1 MPCRVRY
8 CIAADGSDACGTG
21 DAHRHTLR
29 SKRGWREC
37 WNPSNFLSAG
47 CRDSPHLRG
56 HGSLWTCTGSQHD
69 QPTVNSLQWSG
80 AQPLLVAS
88 GADTAG
94 PTSCDAATG
103 DLRRTRRIR
112 GLRGL
117 RLGATGGT
125 GDVGA
130 LHRSQDAGDAGDAGD
145 GTDALSLHQGV
156 SLHRGAEISAISTI
170 SAISNP
176 PREAIPGFTESRK
189 RKVAGHGCWCGE
201 VVPRWGCFGC
211 FGWHKPMPT
220 DTWRSNPDSS
230 WFIRLQLGLWYAM
243 VIFGLININF
253 GIVKEPSLVPWIC
266 LDLDLQG
273 KRNCV
278 PSSRLWNKWPGV
290 KVNLW
295 SSWREWIPLDQPEFG
310 RHGNP
315 LATWNQRL
323 QLGAKVSSVQ

>member
-1 MPCRVRY
+1 MPCRVRW

-29 SKRGWREC
+29 SKCGWREC

-47 CRDSPHLRG
+47 CRVYSTHLRG

-69 QPTVNSLQWSG
+69 QPTVNGLQWSG

-103 DLRRTRRIR
+103 DLRRIGRRAVRCTRRLR

-117 RLGATGGT
+117 RLGTTGGA

-130 LHRSQDAGDAGDAGD
+130 LHRAQDAGDGSD
-145 GTDALSLHQGV
+145 GTDGSDALSLHQGV

-170 SAISNP
+170 STISAISNP
-176 PREAIPGFTESRK
+176 PREAIPGFTESIWKVWK

-201 VVPRWGCFGC
+201 VVPRWGCFG
-211 FGWHKPMPT
+211 
-220 DTWRSNPDSS
+220 
-230 WFIRLQLGLWYAM
+230 LL
-243 VIFGLININF
+243 
-253 GIVKEPSLVPWIC
+253 
-266 LDLDLQG
+266 
-273 KRNCV
+273 
-278 PSSRLWNKWPGV
+278 
-290 KVNLW
+290 
-295 SSWREWIPLDQPEFG
+295 
-310 RHGNP
+310 
-315 LATWNQRL
+315 
-323 QLGAKVSSVQ
+323 